1 MVKEGNDTMAKNPN
15 RIKEPLFDRVFYIVT
30 FIILLAIL
38 VIIIYPLWFVLMASC
53 SDAQYVNNGDIPKA
67 LPPWGMSVPS
77 PT

>member
-1 MVKEGNDTMAKNPN
+1 MAKNPN

-53 SDAQYVNNGDIPKA
+53 SDAQYGTTATSCSIPKG
-67 LPPWGMSVPS
+67 LPHWATSVPS

>member
-38 VIIIYPLWFVLMASC
+38 VIIIYPCGS
-53 SDAQYVNNGDIPKA
+53 S
-67 LPPWGMSVPS
+67 
-77 PT
+77 